1 MFRVS
6 QEIDFCYGHR
16 LLDYQGKCKSLHGH
30 NGRAVVVL
38 EGETLDA
45 RGMLVDFSDIKRDL
59 AAWID
64 EHLDHR
70 MLLRADDPAL
80 PRLRELGEPVYLL
93 DENPTA
99 ENIARL
105 IYDQARRLKLPV
117 VEVTLWETRRSSAT
131 YRPVNR

>member
-30 NGRAVVVL
+30 NGRAVIIL
-38 EGETLDA
+38 EGDSLDE

-64 EHLDHR
+64 AELDHR
-70 MLLRADDPAL
+70 MLLRADDPAIEH
-80 PRLRELGEPVYLL
+80 LRSLGEPLHVM
-93 DENPTA
+93 DDNPTA
-99 ENIARL
+99 ENIAKL
-105 IYDQARRLKLPV
+105 IFDQARARNFPV
-117 VEVTLWETRRSSAT
+117 VEVTVWETRRSCAT
-131 YRPVNR
+131 YRQP